1 MAITPYYEEA
11 GITIY
16 CGDAREI
23 VPAIAPEIII
33 SDPPYGIAYR
43 HGRCTGSQAT
53 KFYNETSKV
62 HGDDEPFDPSF
73 LLGASALVLWGA
85 NNYARH
91 LPHSGGW
98 MVWDK
103 RLGTV
108 VNDHSDCELAW
119 TNLMNTARVYYH
131 MWDGFRRGPQTGMER
146 VHPTE
151 KPINLMKWCIS
162 FAPDEGVIVDP
173 FMGSG
178 TTLRAAKDLGRKAI
192 GIEIEERY
200 VEIAIKRLQQEV
212 LPLCMEESSGN

>member
-1 MAITPYYEEA
+1 MALKPYYDDGD
-11 GITIY
+11 GIVIY
-16 CGDAREI
+16 HGDCREI
-23 VPAIAPEIII
+23 LPHLEAEIII
-33 SDPPYGIAYR
+33 SDPPYGISYR
-43 HGRCTGSQAT
+43 HGKCNGSQAT
-53 KFYNETSKV
+53 KFYDETSKV
-62 HGDDEPFDPSF
+62 HGDDQPFDPSF
-73 LLGASALVLWGA
+73 LLGSSALVLWGA

-98 MVWDK
+98 LVWDK
-103 RLGTV
+103 RIGMV

-151 KPINLMKWCIS
+151 KPVNLMKWCIGFS
-162 FAPDEGVIVDP
+162 PEAGTILDP

-192 GIEIEERY
+192 GIEIEEKY
-200 VEIAIKRLQQEV
+200 CEIAVKRLAQEV
-212 LPLCMEESSGN
+212 LAL